1 MITKMSVVN
10 IIGPKDDIDRMA
22 DKYLRHYEFH
32 PVNTL
37 KELSG
42 VETLKPYTSPN
53 PYEPYEDKIDDLL
66 SVLEEDV
73 SSQDAVDESTT
84 FDQIKRLVDGT
95 EQRLATELDELN
107 RVNTRLDEAKEKYQM
122 YEPFSGIDYPLER
135 ILKMK
140 RIKFRFGRFTTE
152 NFYKFKKYINADV
165 PCIFVPSKEEDDYI
179 YGVYFTPEDMR
190 QQIDALFYSLSWER
204 IRIEND
210 TGTLREITTRQSS
223 TIKELIKHHEMI
235 ENYLSQ
241 SIHPLTK
248 QLSQAKARLKELS
261 QAWQI
266 RKYAAIT
273 RNEFEKKETRYLII
287 GWMATNDALAL
298 ADDVKDDKDVTLV
311 IEDDKDNRHL
321 KPPTKLKNN
330 VLFRPFEMITE
341 MYGSPNYNE
350 WDPTAL
356 VALTYS
362 ILFGAMFGDFG
373 HGVLLLMLGILGYLI
388 PKLKLAKL
396 FVPVGLSS
404 MIFGLLYG
412 SIFGFETIIPAIWL
426 RPAEHMTNIP
436 FFGTL
441 NTVFIVSVVFGMF
454 LLLASMF
461 INVCERLKQ
470 GDTFEAIFNKNG
482 LMGMIFYGGIVF
494 LAIFYMARRPIP
506 GTIIFLVLIVLSFL
520 AVAFNEQIM
529 RFIDRHKTKTEN
541 EDGIGMQLVTV
552 FFESFENLL
561 TYFSNTI
568 SFVRVGAF
576 AISHGIIMN
585 VVLMFANVESG
596 SPNWLVLILGN
607 LFVVG
612 FEGLVVFIQ
621 VLRLEYYE
629 LFSHFFQGDGISF
642 KSIWADSKQ

>member
-22 DKYLRHYEFH
+22 DKYLRHYDFH

-53 PYEPYEDKIDDLL
+53 PYEPYERRIDKLL
-66 SVLEEDV
+66 SVIEADDTV
-73 SSQDAVDESTT
+73 PSDIDESMT
-84 FDQIKRLVDGT
+84 FEHIKSLVDGT
-95 EQRLATELDELN
+95 EQRLKTELDELHQ
-107 RVNTRLDEAKEKYQM
+107 VNERLTEAREKYNR

-135 ILKMK
+135 ILQLKH
-140 RIKFRFGRFTTE
+140 IKFRFGRFTSD

-165 PCIFVPSKEEDDYI
+165 PCIFILSKEEDDYI

-190 QQIDALFYSLSWER
+190 QHIDALFYSLSWER
-204 IRIEND
+204 IRLDDEH
-210 TGTLREITTRQSS
+210 GTLAEIASRQSAI
-223 TIKELIKHHEMI
+223 IKELLKHEDMI
-235 ENYLSQ
+235 DGYLSQ
-241 SIHPLTK
+241 SIAPIADRLC
-248 QLSQAKARLKELS
+248 QAKARLQELS

-287 GWMATNDALAL
+287 GWMSTNDALAL
-298 ADDVKDDKDVTLV
+298 AEDVKDDKDVTIV

-330 VLFRPFEMITE
+330 FLFRPFEMITK

-356 VALTYS
+356 VAVSYS

-373 HGVLLLMLGILGYLI
+373 HGILLLLLGIFGYLVS
-388 PKLKLAKL
+388 KLKMAKL

-412 SIFGFETIIPAIWL
+412 SIFGFEELIPALWL

-461 INVCERLKQ
+461 INVIELLKQ
-470 GDTFEAIFNKNG
+470 GDTLEAIFNKNG
-482 LMGMIFYGGIVF
+482 LLGMIFYGGLVF
-494 LAIFYMARRPIP
+494 LAIFYMARNPLP
-506 GTIIFLVLIVLSFL
+506 GTIFFLILIALSFL
-520 AVAFNEQIM
+520 AIAFNEQIM
-529 RFIDRHKTKTEN
+529 RFIERRKEKAE
-541 EDGIGMQLVTV
+541 EADGIGMQLVTV

-642 KSIWADSKQ
+642 KSLWAENK